1 MPCSRA
7 GLKSLSLILS
17 KGGAWNGRELAVSN
31 GLLDDVSE
39 PLAAD
44 LLLLLH
50 EAIIPIIVA
59 NGNINSVFIKN
70 LKAEI
75 TNFLYI
81 ALY

>member
-1 MPCSRA
+1 
-7 GLKSLSLILS
+7 
-17 KGGAWNGRELAVSN
+17 
-31 GLLDDVSE
+31 
-39 PLAAD
+39 LAAD